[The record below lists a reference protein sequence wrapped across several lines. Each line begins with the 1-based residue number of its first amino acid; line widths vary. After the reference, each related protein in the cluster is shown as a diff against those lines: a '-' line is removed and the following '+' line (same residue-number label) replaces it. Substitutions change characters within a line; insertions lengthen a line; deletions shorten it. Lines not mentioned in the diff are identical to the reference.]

1 MTTQGRCERCMNYD
15 KHLKEVNGRMLCRE
29 CRDEQESV
37 SKPEIPYKKVRNPF
51 TRILKEW
58 KRVIRKKK
66 SSKEEK
72 IKRR

>member
-1 MTTQGRCERCMNYD
+1 MTTQGSCERCMNYD
-15 KHLKEVNGRMLCRE
+15 KHLKEVNVRMLCRE
-29 CRDEQESV
+29 CRDEQKRV

-51 TRILKEW
+51 KRILKEW